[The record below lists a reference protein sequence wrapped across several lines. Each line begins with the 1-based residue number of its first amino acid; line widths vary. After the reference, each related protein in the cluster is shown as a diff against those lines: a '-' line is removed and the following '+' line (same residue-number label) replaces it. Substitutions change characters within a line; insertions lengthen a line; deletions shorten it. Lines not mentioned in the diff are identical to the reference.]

1 MATILDAAASSSMNE
16 PNSPVALVVDDDALI
31 CMDACSIL
39 EDAGFEV
46 LDAPDVERALSLL
59 REHHPRLTL
68 LFTDV
73 HMPGAHDG
81 FHLAREVAR
90 CWSHISIVVASG
102 QAVPAP
108 GDMPTGARFI
118 GKPFSSALVH
128 DTLRQTVPEHRQ
140 PKPLRG

>member
-1 MATILDAAASSSMNE
+1 M
-16 PNSPVALVVDDDALI
+16 VDDDPLI
-31 CMDACSIL
+31 CMDAVGML

-46 LDAPDVERALSLL
+46 LDAPNVELALGLL

-73 HMPGAHDG
+73 QMPGEHDG

-90 CWSHISIVVASG
+90 CWPHISIVVASG
-102 QAVPAP
+102 QANPTP
-108 GDMPTGARFI
+108 GDMPQGASFI
-118 GKPFSSALVH
+118 SKPFSAGVVH
-128 DTLRQTVPEHRQ
+128 DALRQIVPEHRR